1 MWADTLLSAEQ
12 AFLLRFL
19 IWGAASAALGLGIL
33 ATEVL
38 RRARSPLLEHFAIQ
52 IALWGALAVILA
64 LLWRWRAD
72 LRDYAG
78 AARLVRVIHVMLA
91 LDAGIIG
98 AGAALAVRGWRQG
111 RIGSVGAGAGMLAQ
125 GLGWLVLHAGFAMF
139 LRSA

>member
-12 AFLLRFL
+12 TFLLRFL
-19 IWGAASAALGLGIL
+19 IWGAASATLGLGIL
-33 ATEVL
+33 ATEIL

-64 LLWRWRAD
+64 LSWRWRVD

-78 AARLVRVIHVMLA
+78 AARLVRAIHVMLA

-98 AGAALAVRGWRQG
+98 AGTALAVRGWRHG
-111 RIGSVGAGAGMLAQ
+111 RIGSVGAGAGMLTQ
-125 GLGWLVLHAGFAMF
+125 GIGWLVLHAGFAMF
-139 LRSA
+139 LSST